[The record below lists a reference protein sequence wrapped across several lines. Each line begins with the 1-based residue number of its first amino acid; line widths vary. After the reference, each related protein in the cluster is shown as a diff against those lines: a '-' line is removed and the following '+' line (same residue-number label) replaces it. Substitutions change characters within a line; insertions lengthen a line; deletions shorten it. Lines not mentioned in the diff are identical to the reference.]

1 MRYHYEPK
9 TLYFSI
15 YGQTYTCDHPVYSK
29 CTLYLV
35 NERGLAVIQ
44 QRFDPKTKSTSWT
57 EIDPWLVDDIYLNDR
72 FMEFFNKYADKVNE
86 QGLYPTVN
94 VRQIMWFLRMKPI
107 VRKVWETVFDRSP
120 I

>member
-1 MRYHYEPK
+1 M
-9 TLYFSI
+9 
-15 YGQTYTCDHPVYSK
+15 
-29 CTLYLV
+29 
-35 NERGLAVIQ
+35 IQ

-72 FMEFFNKYADKVNE
+72 FMEFFNKYADKVDE